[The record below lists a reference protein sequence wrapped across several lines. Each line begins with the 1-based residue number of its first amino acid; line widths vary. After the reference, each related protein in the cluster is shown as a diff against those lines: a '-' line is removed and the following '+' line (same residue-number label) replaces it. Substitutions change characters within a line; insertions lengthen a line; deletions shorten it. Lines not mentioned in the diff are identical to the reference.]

1 MDEGPYK
8 RVNVMIREDQ
18 YHRLSESGLNLS
30 GLIRDL
36 LGDYLSENVVNI
48 QVSEETRRIYDLV
61 VSNTGSSDE
70 EIEVHLRAALAK
82 VLEQKIDEMQRIH
95 QQLVDEAAQRNE

>member
-1 MDEGPYK
+1 
-8 RVNVMIREDQ
+8 MIREDQ
-18 YHRLSESGLNLS
+18 YRTLSERGLNIS

-61 VSNTGSSDE
+61 VANTSSSDQ

-82 VLEQKIDEMQRIH
+82 VLEHRIDEMQTLHR
-95 QQLVDEAAQRNE
+95 QLVNEAEAHNDNGSVQSAT